1 MKKLFLIC
9 LVSTFTGLIFWGCGS
24 KEETA
29 EKEKPPVMERPLEG
43 KKVVM
48 IIAQKDFR
56 DEELLEPESIL
67 DDQGAIVT
75 IASTTMDSVKGMQG
89 EEVYPDMLV
98 GEIKPEEWDAVVFVG
113 GVGASQ
119 YWNDSTAQ
127 AIARGALNAGKIVG
141 AICIAPVTL
150 ANAGLLQGKKATCW
164 QTEAEKLKAKGAEY
178 TGAEVERDGMIIT
191 ASGPEAAI
199 SFGLKLS
206 EALQEKSEEEA
217 ETPEGM

>member
-9 LVSTFTGLIFWGCGS
+9 LVSSFVSLILLGCGS
-24 KEETA
+24 KEKTA
-29 EKEKPPVMERPLEG
+29 ENEKPPVMERPLEG
-43 KKVVM
+43 KRIVM

-89 EEVYPDMLV
+89 EVVYPDMLV
-98 GEIKPEEWDAVVFVG
+98 GDIKPEEWDAVVFVG
-113 GVGASQ
+113 GAGASQ
-119 YWNDSTAQ
+119 YWDDSTAH
-127 AIARGALNAGKIVG
+127 AIAKGAMDAGKVLG

-150 ANAGLLQGKKATCW
+150 AHAGLLQGKKATCW
-164 QTEAEKLKAKGAEY
+164 QSEGDKLKAKGAEY
-178 TGAEVERDGMIIT
+178 TGAEVERDGKIIT

-206 EALQEKSEEEA
+206 EALQEKPKEETEI
-217 ETPEGM
+217 PEGM